1 MAESINCQNIILG
14 VPRNVFLG
22 GGSSSNN
29 NNSRMKSIVRLYL
42 KERCILTIVTFPP
55 PPRPRKGIYLVVS
68 YTSDPCGTSIYS
80 LFVNSS
86 AVNK

>member
-1 MAESINCQNIILG
+1 MGAWDGRIYKLSKYFFG
-14 VPRNVFLG
+14 GSNVFLG

-55 PPRPRKGIYLVVS
+55 PPRPRKVIYLIVS
-68 YTSDPCGTSIYS
+68 YISDPCGTS
-80 LFVNSS
+80 V
-86 AVNK
+86 